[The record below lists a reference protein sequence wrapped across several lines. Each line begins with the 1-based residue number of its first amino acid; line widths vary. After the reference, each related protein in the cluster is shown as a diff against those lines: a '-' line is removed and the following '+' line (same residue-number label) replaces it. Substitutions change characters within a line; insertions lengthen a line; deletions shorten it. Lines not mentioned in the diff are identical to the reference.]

1 MKLNGRYIIE
11 DPKND
16 VKWEISSYADLY
28 NKLNLDIF
36 SDLSQKGRDILLYE
50 LNDDNSKNYI
60 EMYLRNK
67 QVANYID
74 GTIDVEGISKMLNRG
89 SRTDISEKTG
99 ISATSLSKIARGMK
113 KMNPDKGEIQVTEL
127 RNVRFSTLL
136 MLAYYYDEFY
146 KLDKDGNNTKDSNVK
161 KIVVGNIYHCQRCD
175 FTVSGSRYCPNCGIE
190 VEY

>member
-113 KMNPDKGEIQVTEL
+113 KMNPDKGKIQVTEL